1 MTELSA
7 QPGEA
12 DREALV
18 ESLRQAITEHIS
30 GLALDAPDLGES
42 RTKSAVRLSHESH
55 RRDVFAKERLRLQRE
70 WLRLSEWFAVGREI
84 DPTKIKPGLVA
95 VDPEKDTGLVFR
107 LATLLWSVP
116 VSRGF
121 GRRMRYLVIDE
132 QNGKLIGLFALGD
145 PVFNLRVRDAFVGWT
160 VDQRRDRLVGVLDAF
175 AVGAVPPYSGLLGG
189 KLVASLMASDEVSRD
204 FDRRYANTTGIISK
218 EPKEAHLAMITV
230 TSALGRSS
238 LYNRVSLPGLVKLQR
253 LGNTEG
259 WGHFHV
265 PDPVFADMRR
275 LLKMDGHKYAAGYR
289 YGQGPNWRLRVIRE
303 SLSRLGMSPAILRHG
318 ISREVFAMPLANN
331 WRPYLL
337 GDVDTLDAN
346 HATTASLS
354 DAAMSRWVLPRAK
367 RCPEALSW
375 TNADRTA
382 LFQPMFQSPQVQ
394 AGQGMSTGSGD
405 AITLWEEGDPG

>member
-1 MTELSA
+1 MTVLAVQRRES
-7 QPGEA
+7 
-12 DREALV
+12 DRESLV
-18 ESLRQAITEHIS
+18 ESLREAITTHIS
-30 GLALDAPDLGES
+30 GLALDEPDVGKT
-42 RTKSAVRLSHESH
+42 RTKAAVRLSHGSH
-55 RRDVFAKERLRLQRE
+55 RRDVFAKERLRLQPE
-70 WLRLSEWFAVGREI
+70 WRRLSEWFAVGREV
-84 DPTKIKPGLVA
+84 DPTKIRPALVA

-145 PVFNLRVRDAFVGWT
+145 PVFNLRVRDDFVGWT
-160 VDQRRDRLVGVLDAF
+160 VDQRRNRLVGVLDAF

-189 KLVASLMASDEVSRD
+189 KLVASLMASDEVSAD
-204 FDRRYANTTGIISK
+204 FERRYSNTTGIISK
-218 EPKEAHLAMITV
+218 EPKAAHLAMITV

-238 LYNRVSLPGLVKLQR
+238 LYNRLSLPGLVKLQR

-275 LLKMDGHKYAAGYR
+275 LLEMDGHRYAAGYR

-303 SLSRLGMSPAILRHG
+303 SLGRLGMSPAILRHG
-318 ISREVFAMPLANN
+318 INREVFAMPLATD

-337 GDVDTLDAN
+337 GEIDTPGIR
-346 HATTASLS
+346 HATMASLS
-354 DAAMSRWVLPRAK
+354 DAAMSRWVLPRAE

-375 TNADRTA
+375 TAEDRVA
-382 LFQPMFQSPQVQ
+382 LFQPMFQSPPHPF
-394 AGQGMSTGSGD
+394 GSVR
-405 AITLWEEGDPG
+405 